1 MNNRED
7 YIREY
12 EDSTFANLFEG
23 KGIDHIVREN
33 IKRNGNSGVCGD
45 QQDIHT
51 YFSETIQYILD
62 ELDTNGDML
71 DDLQNSLENDIAKAR
86 MWSSEHDNIPE
97 LQKLVKQKERDL
109 ACIIDAP
116 DSVVYAYHQY
126 WVMGVRS
133 EAEAKYLQSI

>member
-1 MNNRED
+1 MKIDKLAKEL
-7 YIREY
+7 YGEFGF
-12 EDSTFANLFEG
+12 STCTE
-23 KGIDHIVREN
+23 EQQ
-33 IKRNGNSGVCGD
+33 KR
-45 QQDIHT
+45 I
-51 YFSETIQYILD
+51 IQYILD

-71 DDLQNSLENDIAKAR
+71 DDLQNSLENDIAKER